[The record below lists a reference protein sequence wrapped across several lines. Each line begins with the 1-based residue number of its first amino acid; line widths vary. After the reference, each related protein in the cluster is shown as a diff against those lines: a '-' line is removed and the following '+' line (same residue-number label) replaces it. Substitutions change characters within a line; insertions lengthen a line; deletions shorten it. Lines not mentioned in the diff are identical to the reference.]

1 MANNQLDIIPKFL
14 KMIKE
19 ERNYSL
25 HTIDAYRRDLLK
37 FELFLI
43 DYIGDSFSD
52 YNFVDRW
59 TIRNFL
65 GKENEDGM
73 SSRTRRRR
81 LSSIRVF
88 FDYLLECNKIKNNPA
103 SEIVFPKTEK
113 KIPTVIRKEKVK
125 ISDNNKIKKIDN
137 IQRLMDLPEIIYN
150 EKEISNQNI
159 KGSHKRMLRN
169 TAILELFYATGIRL
183 SELVSLDIKSLN
195 KTEMLLK
202 VVGKGNKE
210 RMVPFGKP
218 AKSAIHKYIAKRNL
232 SWSSESPLFCGRQ
245 ERRISKRTVQQILEV
260 YLRRL
265 YNLSRIK
272 TNEEKKEKIKIGTNP
287 HTMRH
292 TFATHLLENNIDI
305 RLIQELLGH
314 SSLSTTQIYT
324 NTEDIEKLKD
334 VYNSKHPHGS

>member
-1 MANNQLDIIPKFL
+1 MANNERDIISQFL

-19 ERNYSL
+19 ERSYSL

-43 DYIGDSFSD
+43 SYIGDSFSD
-52 YNFVDRW
+52 YNVVDKW

-65 GKENEDGM
+65 GKEDEDGM
-73 SSRTRRRR
+73 SSKTRRRR
-81 LSSIRVF
+81 LSSIRIF
-88 FDYLLECNKIKNNPA
+88 FDYLLESKKIKDNPA

-113 KIPTVIRKEKVK
+113 KIPTVINREQIDLNDKNRETR
-125 ISDNNKIKKIDN
+125 IDN

-150 EKEISNQNI
+150 EKKISNKNI

-169 TAILELFYATGIRL
+169 TGILELFYATGIRL
-183 SELVSLDIKSLN
+183 SELVSLDIRSLN
-195 KTEMLLK
+195 KKEMLLK
-202 VVGKGNKE
+202 VLGKGHKE
-210 RMVPFGKP
+210 RIVPFGKP
-218 AKSAIHKYIAKRNL
+218 AKKAIHKYITKRNL
-232 SWSSESPLFCGRQ
+232 SWLSEGPLFCGRQ
-245 ERRISKRTVQQILEV
+245 EKRISKRTVQQILEV

-265 YNLSRIK
+265 YNLPTTK
-272 TNEEKKEKIKIGTNP
+272 TREEKKENFKIGTNP

-292 TFATHLLENNIDI
+292 TFATHLLENNVDI

-324 NTEDIEKLKD
+324 NTENIEKLKE
-334 VYNSKHPHGS
+334 VYNNKHPHGS